1 MRRAFF
7 LALSLAGC
15 ASAMS
20 TTPRLVAQQDSA
32 TNKSLFER
40 LTNNDSLQFDVQPR
54 IVKKSELK
62 PNPFR
67 SVPGLKVL
75 VRNSLKRPLVFGFGC
90 GGLVPVLVK
99 NATDQQNAL
108 PGYNTLGS
116 SEPMI
121 GCTAE
126 LRTRIIQ
133 PGETVEF
140 PSFSWVNLSKVEPGK
155 YVWVIKDG
163 IPGVPFDLVP

>member
-54 IVKKSELK
+54 IVKKIELK

-75 VRNSLKRPLVFGFGC
+75 VTNSLKRPLVFGFGC
-90 GGLVPVLVK
+90 GGWFR
-99 NATDQQNAL
+99 
-108 PGYNTLGS
+108 
-116 SEPMI
+116 
-121 GCTAE
+121 C
-126 LRTRIIQ
+126 
-133 PGETVEF
+133 
-140 PSFSWVNLSKVEPGK
+140 W
-155 YVWVIKDG
+155 
-163 IPGVPFDLVP
+163 